1 MIQKR
6 VGLCISVSTEEQNI
20 EGYSISDQRKRLKA
34 LCVAQSWKT
43 IKFYVDEGISRHSTE
58 LPELNKIT
66 KNFH

>member
-43 IKFYVDEGISRHSTE
+43 IKFYVDEGISRHST
-58 LPELNKIT
+58 
-66 KNFH
+66 